1 MDCTSERVLVWA
13 GVDGDGLAGEDVVS
27 AVEDVGGAVCVCV
40 VVGGQGVKGPE
51 CHIELDEGNGAV
63 EREDSEIVE
72 VGKDGVELVAVGGVG
87 DTITVEVTHSVDAEV
102 VVGVSVSGGGVA
114 VTLVDSVDAVVV
126 MGVRVSVGGVS
137 VSDDK
142 VNVEVVY
149 SVDAVE
155 VIGVSVSAVAEAV
168 SVSDDTVT
176 VRVIYSVDAEA
187 VIEVSVSVGNEL
199 VWSPPGVLTDEACVL
214 HPWETVPVPQWE
226 LTLEALPYGGVANG
240 TEDGAVELGVP
251 IGKLVALPSVAV
263 LLGVSVVLVKMGT
276 GGAVAVTVT
285 VITIWEGMIWA
296 EDVETLAVALLVG
309 IGVPV
314 GPGMSI
320 SEKDDVGDG
329 KSPGVLLG
337 RVG

>member
-1 MDCTSERVLVWA
+1 MDCASERVLVWA
-13 GVDGDGLAGEDVVS
+13 GVDGDELAGEDVVS

-87 DTITVEVTHSVDAEV
+87 DTITVEMTYSVDAEV
-102 VVGVSVSGGGVA
+102 VVGVGVSGGGGA

-155 VIGVSVSAVAEAV
+155 FIGVSVSAGAEAV
-168 SVSDDTVT
+168 SVSDGIVT
-176 VRVIYSVDAEA
+176 VRVKYPVDAES
-187 VIEVSVSVGNEL
+187 VTVVSVSVENEL
-199 VWSPPGVLTDEACVL
+199 VWFPPGVLTDEVCV